1 MFSFE
6 KERQRPCARVSA
18 DDGADIIYGDLVSGE
33 FLMDQSD
40 KVFDV
45 LEAIPVT
52 DENRIPLFQR
62 LQLFHIFDERLHRF
76 FPAHGFGNGN

>member
-33 FLMDQSD
+33 VLMDQSD
-40 KVFDV
+40 RVFDV
-45 LEAIPVT
+45 LEAIPVSACT
-52 DENRIPLFQR
+52 D
-62 LQLFHIFDERLHRF
+62 F
-76 FPAHGFGNGN
+76 FLPMDLETGTKCPASST